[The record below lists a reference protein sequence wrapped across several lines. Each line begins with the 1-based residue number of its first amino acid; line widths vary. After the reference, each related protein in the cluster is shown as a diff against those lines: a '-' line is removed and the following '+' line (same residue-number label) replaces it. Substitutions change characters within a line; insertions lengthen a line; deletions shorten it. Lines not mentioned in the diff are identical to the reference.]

1 MKVSINWL
9 KEYVS
14 LDGVTPDSLA
24 NSLTTAGLE
33 VEGID
38 SVAEGT
44 NLTIGKVMT
53 CVPHP
58 DSDHMS
64 VTTVEYG
71 EGPVQ
76 IVCGAPNC
84 RVGINV
90 IVAKVGAELQ
100 GITIKSSTIRGVDS
114 NGMLCSIKELGVNEK
129 YLTEKQNSEIEELP
143 EDAPIGCKD
152 VLGYLGLDDVVLD
165 ASQTPNRA
173 DCMAMWS
180 VAKEVGAVLRREV
193 KLPECK
199 GIANQGKETSLK
211 IATKTDKC
219 PYFLG
224 KIIGKLVVKESP
236 EWMKNYLHAAGVKSI
251 NNVVDIS
258 NYVML
263 ETGQPLHFYDLAK
276 MPHKEITVVDDM
288 EMKLTALDGIEYEA
302 VKGDLIITTGGV
314 ATGIAGIM
322 GGDDSKIDENTQ
334 GIIIEAAHFNHVSIR
349 NTSKRLG
356 LITEAASRF
365 TKGLEP
371 LAQEKAMDR
380 AVQLLIELADASEI
394 EETVEAGLK
403 NYKPI
408 QVKETIEHCNTLLG
422 TNFTMK
428 QITDVLH
435 ALDFNPEVNGS
446 TFTCTIPSYRTDILI
461 AEDIDE
467 EIIRLIGY
475 DSLPTTFPIMSATA
489 GQLTRRQNMRRT
501 TKQVFTG
508 VGLSEIVTYTLVKEK
523 FINDAVLPFGEHVQL
538 ASPMSEDRKYVRN
551 SLMRSMLECLSY
563 NQARKAENVNLFE
576 ISNVYEKNM
585 VQERCGLLL
594 SQSLQKSKLQK
605 IAIPSD
611 FYTIKG
617 IILSWLEKLGYNSS
631 RIYVKEN
638 TVDTVHF
645 HPYRSAALY
654 LQNELVGVFGEVH
667 PQLVKEFDIT
677 PCVYAE
683 LIFDVLVSNKTSGVR
698 FVPLDRYP
706 SVSRDIALVVKQDVS
721 AQSILDCIQ
730 KAGKA
735 LIKSL
740 DVFDVYQG
748 DHVEE
753 GYKSIALNIVYQAKD
768 HTLTEAETTKTH
780 QDILESLKQ
789 QVDAQLRS

>member
-1 MKVSINWL
+1 MKVSVNWL

-14 LDGVTPDSLA
+14 LDGVTPESLA
-24 NSLTTAGLE
+24 NALTTAGLE
-33 VEGID
+33 IEGVD
-38 SVAEGT
+38 PVASGN
-44 NLTIGKVMT
+44 NLTIGKVLT

-58 DSDHMS
+58 DSDHMN

-90 IVAKVGAELQ
+90 IVAKIGAELP
-100 GITIKSSTIRGVDS
+100 GITIKASTIRGVDS

-143 EDAPIGCKD
+143 EDAPIGCDD
-152 VLGYLGLDDVVLD
+152 VLKYLGLDDVVLD

-180 VAKEVGAVLRREV
+180 FAKEVGAVLRREV
-193 KLPECK
+193 QLPECK
-199 GIANQGKETSLK
+199 GVANQGKETSLK
-211 IATKTDKC
+211 IASETEKC
-219 PYFLG
+219 PYILG

-236 EWMKNYLHAAGVKSI
+236 EWMKNYLHAAGIRAI

-276 MPHKEITVVDDM
+276 MPKKEITVVDDM

-302 VKGDLIITTGGV
+302 IKGDMIITTGGE

-322 GGDDSKIDENTQ
+322 GGDDSKIDENTT

-380 AVQLLIELADASEI
+380 AVQLLVELALASEI
-394 EETVEAGLK
+394 EETVETGST

-422 TNFTMK
+422 TNFTME
-428 QITDVLH
+428 QIIDVLR
-435 ALDFNPEVNGS
+435 ALDFNPQVNGS

-461 AEDIDE
+461 AQDIDE

-475 DSLPTTFPIMSATA
+475 DSLPTTFPIMAATA
-489 GQLTRRQNMRRT
+489 GQLSHRQNMRRT
-501 TKQVFTG
+501 TKHVLTG
-508 VGLSEIVTYTLVKEK
+508 IGLSEIVTYTLVKEK
-523 FINDAVLPFGEHVQL
+523 FINDAVLPFGEHISL
-538 ASPMSEDRKYVRN
+538 ASPMSEDRKYIRN
-551 SLMRSMLECLSY
+551 SLMRSMFECLSY

-576 ISNVYEKNM
+576 VSNVYEKNI
-585 VQERCGLLL
+585 VQERCGLLI
-594 SQSLQKSKLQK
+594 SQSLQKSRLQN
-605 IAIPSD
+605 ISIPSD
-611 FYTIKG
+611 YYTMKG
-617 IILSWLEKLGYNSS
+617 IILSWLEKLGYNES
-631 RIYVKEN
+631 RIYIKEN
-638 TVDTVHF
+638 TIDTVHF
-645 HPYRSAALY
+645 HPYRSAAVY
-654 LQNELVGVFGEVH
+654 LQNELIGLFGEVH

-683 LIFDVLVSNKTSGVR
+683 INLDVLVANKTSKVK

-706 SVSRDIALVVKQDVS
+706 SISRDIALVVKKDIT
-721 AQSILDCIQ
+721 AQSILDLIQ
-730 KAGKA
+730 KVGKA
-735 LIKSL
+735 LVKSTE
-740 DVFDVYQG
+740 VFDVYEG
-748 DHVEE
+748 EHVEQ
-753 GYKSIALNIVYQAKD
+753 GYKSIALNIIYQAKD
-768 HTLTEAETTKTH
+768 HTLTDEEVSKTH
-780 QDILESLKQ
+780 QEILGNLEQ
-789 QVDAQLRS
+789 QLDAKLRS